1 MLDPAVVMLTSMRRT
16 NNEAK
21 TNNETKKSTAKVTAG
36 YPAANLPLEYA
47 ISTCM
52 GLQAISNLRQS
63 QSATVSLQESEEFL
77 DLSFS
82 WAK

>member
-1 MLDPAVVMLTSMRRT
+1 
-16 NNEAK
+16 
-21 TNNETKKSTAKVTAG
+21 VTAG

-63 QSATVSLQESEEFL
+63 
-77 DLSFS
+77 
-82 WAK
+82 

>member
-1 MLDPAVVMLTSMRRT
+1 VQTANLLLEFEKFEDLKNMLDPAVVMLTGMRRS

-21 TNNETKKSTAKVTAG
+21 TNNDNKKSKATVNAG

-63 QSATVSLQESEEFL
+63 
-77 DLSFS
+77 
-82 WAK
+82 